1 MTEEVQMII
10 DETKSSNEKTIQ
22 HLIDELEKVRA
33 GRATPSMLSSVVV
46 EYYENLTPL
55 SQVANVSTLD
65 ARTLT
70 VTPWE
75 KEMVPIVEKVILT
88 SDLGLTPAS
97 AGAVI
102 RVPIPAMTEERRK
115 DLVRVVRNEAEE
127 SRIAV
132 RSIRRDVLG
141 DIKELL
147 NDKLITKDDDHRV
160 RDEIQKITNRY
171 VDNINNLLKDKEAE
185 IMEV

>member
-1 MTEEVQMII
+1 MVEDIQKDAERRMGKSVQ
-10 DETKSSNEKTIQ
+10 T
-22 HLIDELEKVRA
+22 LEGEFRRLRT
-33 GRATPSMLSSVVV
+33 GRAHTGLLEHILV
-46 EYYENLTPL
+46 EYYGSEVPI
-55 SQVANVSTLD
+55 SQVATLAVED

-75 KEMVPIVEKVILT
+75 KGMVPIVEKVILT

-97 AGAVI
+97 AGTVI

-115 DLVRVVRNEAEE
+115 DLVRVVRNEAEAG
-127 SRIAV
+127 RVAV
-132 RSIRRDVLG
+132 RNIRRDVLG

-147 NDKLITKDDDHRV
+147 SDKLITKDDDHRV

>member
-1 MTEEVQMII
+1 MVEDIQKDAERRMGKSVQ
-10 DETKSSNEKTIQ
+10 T
-22 HLIDELEKVRA
+22 LEGEFRRLRT
-33 GRATPSMLSSVVV
+33 GRAHTGLLEHILV
-46 EYYENLTPL
+46 EYYGSEVPI
-55 SQVANVSTLD
+55 SQVATLAVED

-75 KEMVPIVEKVILT
+75 KEMASIIEKVILT
-88 SDLGLTPAS
+88 SDLGLTPVS
-97 AGAVI
+97 TGTVI
-102 RVPIPAMTEERRK
+102 RVPIPAMTEERRQ
-115 DLVRVVRNEAEE
+115 DLVRVVRKEAEA
-127 SRIAV
+127 SRVAV
-132 RSIRRDVLG
+132 RNVRRDVLG

>member
-1 MTEEVQMII
+1 MVEDIQKDAERRMGKSVQ
-10 DETKSSNEKTIQ
+10 T
-22 HLIDELEKVRA
+22 LEGEFRRLRT
-33 GRATPSMLSSVVV
+33 GRAHTGLLEHILV
-46 EYYENLTPL
+46 EYYGSEVPI
-55 SQVANVSTLD
+55 SQVATLTAED

-88 SDLGLTPAS
+88 SDLGLTPVS
-97 AGAVI
+97 AGTVI

-115 DLVRVVRNEAEE
+115 DLVRVVRNEAEA
-127 SRIAV
+127 SRVAV
-132 RSIRRDVLG
+132 RNVRRDVLG
-141 DIKELL
+141 DTKELL

>member
-1 MTEEVQMII
+1 MVEDIQKDAERRMGKSVQ
-10 DETKSSNEKTIQ
+10 T
-22 HLIDELEKVRA
+22 LEGEFRRLRT
-33 GRATPSMLSSVVV
+33 GRAHTGLLEHILV
-46 EYYENLTPL
+46 EYYGSEVPI
-55 SQVANVSTLD
+55 SQVATLTAED

-88 SDLGLTPAS
+88 SDLGLTPVS
-97 AGAVI
+97 AGTVI

-115 DLVRVVRNEAEE
+115 DLVRVVRKEAEA
-127 SRIAV
+127 SRVAV
-132 RSIRRDVLG
+132 RNVRRDVLG
-141 DIKELL
+141 DTKELL

>member
-1 MTEEVQMII
+1 MVEDIQKDAERRMGKSVQ
-10 DETKSSNEKTIQ
+10 T
-22 HLIDELEKVRA
+22 LEGGFRRLRT
-33 GRATPSMLSSVVV
+33 GRAHTGLLEHILV
-46 EYYENLTPL
+46 EYYGSEVPI
-55 SQVANVSTLD
+55 SQVATLTAED

-75 KEMVPIVEKVILT
+75 KEMMPIVEKVILT
-88 SDLGLTPAS
+88 SDLGLTPVS
-97 AGAVI
+97 AGTVI

-115 DLVRVVRNEAEE
+115 DLVRVVRKEAEA
-127 SRIAV
+127 SRVAV
-132 RSIRRDVLG
+132 RNVRRDVLG

-171 VDNINNLLKDKEAE
+171 IDNINNLLKDKEAE

>member
-1 MTEEVQMII
+1 MIEGIQKDAEKRMGKSVQA
-10 DETKSSNEKTIQ
+10 
-22 HLIDELEKVRA
+22 LEGEFRRLRT
-33 GRATPSMLSSVVV
+33 GRAHIGLLEHILV
-46 EYYENLTPL
+46 EYYGSEVPI
-55 SQVANVSTLD
+55 SQVATLAVED

-88 SDLGLTPAS
+88 SDLGLTPIS
-97 AGAVI
+97 AGTVI

-115 DLVRVVRNEAEE
+115 DLVRVVRNEAEA
-127 SRIAV
+127 SRVAV
-132 RSIRRDVLG
+132 RNVRRDVLG

-147 NDKLITKDDDHRV
+147 NDKLIAKDDDHRV
-160 RDEIQKITNRY
+160 RNEIQKITNRY
-171 VDNINNLLKDKEAE
+171 IDNINNLLKDKEVE

>member
-1 MTEEVQMII
+1 MVEDIQKDAERRMGKSVQ
-10 DETKSSNEKTIQ
+10 T
-22 HLIDELEKVRA
+22 LEGGFRRLRT
-33 GRATPSMLSSVVV
+33 GRAHTGLLEHILV
-46 EYYENLTPL
+46 EYYGSEVPI
-55 SQVANVSTLD
+55 SQVATLTAED

-88 SDLGLTPAS
+88 SDLGLTPVS
-97 AGAVI
+97 AGTVI

-115 DLVRVVRNEAEE
+115 DLVRVVRKEAEA
-127 SRIAV
+127 SRVAV
-132 RSIRRDVLG
+132 RNVRRDVLG
-141 DIKELL
+141 DTKELL

-171 VDNINNLLKDKEAE
+171 IDNINNLLKDKEAE

>member
-1 MTEEVQMII
+1 MGKSVQ
-10 DETKSSNEKTIQ
+10 T
-22 HLIDELEKVRA
+22 LEGEFRRLRT
-33 GRATPSMLSSVVV
+33 GRAHTGLLEHILV
-46 EYYENLTPL
+46 EYYGSEVPI
-55 SQVANVSTLD
+55 SQVATLAAED

-75 KEMVPIVEKVILT
+75 KEMAPIIEKVILT
-88 SDLGLTPAS
+88 SDLGLTPVS
-97 AGAVI
+97 TGTVI

-115 DLVRVVRNEAEE
+115 DLVRVVRKEAEA
-127 SRIAV
+127 SRVAV
-132 RSIRRDVLG
+132 RNVRRDVLG

-147 NDKLITKDDDHRV
+147 NDKLITKDDDHQV

>member
-1 MTEEVQMII
+1 MVEDIQKDAERRMGKSVQA
-10 DETKSSNEKTIQ
+10 
-22 HLIDELEKVRA
+22 LEGEFRRLRT
-33 GRATPSMLSSVVV
+33 GRAHTGLLEHILV
-46 EYYENLTPL
+46 EYYGSEVPI
-55 SQVANVSTLD
+55 SQVATLAVED

-75 KEMVPIVEKVILT
+75 KEMAPIVEKVILT
-88 SDLGLTPAS
+88 SDLGLTPVS
-97 AGAVI
+97 AGTVI

-115 DLVRVVRNEAEE
+115 DLVRVVRKEAEA
-127 SRIAV
+127 SRVAV
-132 RSIRRDVLG
+132 RNVRRDVLG
-141 DIKELL
+141 DTKELL

>member
-1 MTEEVQMII
+1 VVEDIQKDAERRMRKSVQ
-10 DETKSSNEKTIQ
+10 S
-22 HLIDELEKVRA
+22 LEGEFRRLRT
-33 GRATPSMLSSVVV
+33 GRAHTGLLEHILV
-46 EYYENLTPL
+46 EYYGSKVPI
-55 SQVANVSTLD
+55 SQVATLAVED

-75 KEMVPIVEKVILT
+75 KDMVPVVEKVILT

-97 AGAVI
+97 AGTVI

-115 DLVRVVRNEAEE
+115 DLVRVVRNEAEL
-127 SRIAV
+127 SRVAV
-132 RSIRRDVLG
+132 RNVRRDVLS

-147 NDKLITKDDDHRV
+147 SDKLITKDEDHQG

-171 VDNINNLLKDKEAE
+171 IDNINNLLKDKEAE
-185 IMEV
+185 IIEV

>member
-1 MTEEVQMII
+1 MVEDIQKDAERRMGKSVQTL
-10 DETKSSNEKTIQ
+10 DGEFRRLRT
-22 HLIDELEKVRA
+22 
-33 GRATPSMLSSVVV
+33 GRAHTGLLEHILV
-46 EYYENLTPL
+46 EYYGSEVPI
-55 SQVANVSTLD
+55 SQVATLTAED

-88 SDLGLTPAS
+88 SDLGLTPVS
-97 AGAVI
+97 AGTVI

-115 DLVRVVRNEAEE
+115 DLVRVVRNEAEA
-127 SRIAV
+127 SRVAV
-132 RSIRRDVLG
+132 RNVRRDVLG
-141 DIKELL
+141 DTKELL

-171 VDNINNLLKDKEAE
+171 IDNINNLLKDKEAE

>member
-1 MTEEVQMII
+1 MVEDIQKDAERRMGKSVQ
-10 DETKSSNEKTIQ
+10 T
-22 HLIDELEKVRA
+22 LEGEFRRLRT
-33 GRATPSMLSSVVV
+33 GRAHTGLLEHILV
-46 EYYENLTPL
+46 EYYGSEVPI
-55 SQVANVSTLD
+55 SQVATLAVED

-75 KEMVPIVEKVILT
+75 KEMASIIEKVILT
-88 SDLGLTPAS
+88 SDLGLTPVS
-97 AGAVI
+97 TGTVI

-115 DLVRVVRNEAEE
+115 DLVRVVRKEAEA
-127 SRIAV
+127 SRVAV
-132 RSIRRDVLG
+132 RNVRRDVLG

-147 NDKLITKDDDHRV
+147 NDKLITKDDDHQV

-171 VDNINNLLKDKEAE
+171 VDNINNLLKKKEAE

>member
-1 MTEEVQMII
+1 MVEDIQKDAERRMGKSVQ
-10 DETKSSNEKTIQ
+10 T
-22 HLIDELEKVRA
+22 LEGGFRRLRT
-33 GRATPSMLSSVVV
+33 GRAHTGLLEHILV
-46 EYYENLTPL
+46 EYYGSEVPI
-55 SQVANVSTLD
+55 SQVATLTAED

-88 SDLGLTPAS
+88 SDLGLTPVS
-97 AGAVI
+97 AGTVI

-115 DLVRVVRNEAEE
+115 DLVRVVRNEAEA
-127 SRIAV
+127 SRVAV
-132 RSIRRDVLG
+132 RNVRRDVLG
-141 DIKELL
+141 DTKELL

-171 VDNINNLLKDKEAE
+171 IDNINNLLKDKEAE

>member
-1 MTEEVQMII
+1 MVEDIQKDAERRMGKSVQ
-10 DETKSSNEKTIQ
+10 T
-22 HLIDELEKVRA
+22 LEGEFRRLRT
-33 GRATPSMLSSVVV
+33 GRAHTGLLEHILV
-46 EYYENLTPL
+46 EYYGSEVPI
-55 SQVANVSTLD
+55 SQVATLAAED

-75 KEMVPIVEKVILT
+75 KEMAPIIEKVILT
-88 SDLGLTPAS
+88 SDLGLTPVS
-97 AGAVI
+97 TGTVI

-115 DLVRVVRNEAEE
+115 DLVRVVRKEAEA
-127 SRIAV
+127 SRVAV
-132 RSIRRDVLG
+132 RNVRRDVLG

-147 NDKLITKDDDHRV
+147 NDKLITKDDDHQV

>member
-1 MTEEVQMII
+1 MVEDIQKDAERRMGKSVQ
-10 DETKSSNEKTIQ
+10 T
-22 HLIDELEKVRA
+22 LEGEFRRLRT
-33 GRATPSMLSSVVV
+33 GRAHTGLLEHILV
-46 EYYENLTPL
+46 EYYGSEVPI
-55 SQVANVSTLD
+55 SQVATLAVED

-75 KEMVPIVEKVILT
+75 KEMASIIEKVILT
-88 SDLGLTPAS
+88 SDLGLTPVS
-97 AGAVI
+97 TGTVI

-115 DLVRVVRNEAEE
+115 DLVRVVRKEAEA
-127 SRIAV
+127 SRVAV
-132 RSIRRDVLG
+132 RNVRRDVLG

-147 NDKLITKDDDHRV
+147 NDKLITKDDDYQV

>member
-1 MTEEVQMII
+1 MVEDIQKDAERRMGKSVQ
-10 DETKSSNEKTIQ
+10 T
-22 HLIDELEKVRA
+22 LEGEFRRLRT
-33 GRATPSMLSSVVV
+33 GRAHTGLLEHILV
-46 EYYENLTPL
+46 EYYGSEVPI
-55 SQVANVSTLD
+55 SQVATLAVED

-88 SDLGLTPAS
+88 SDLGLTPVS
-97 AGAVI
+97 AGTVI

-115 DLVRVVRNEAEE
+115 DLVRVVRKEAEA
-127 SRIAV
+127 SRVAV
-132 RSIRRDVLG
+132 RNVRRDVLG
-141 DIKELL
+141 DTKELL

>member
-1 MTEEVQMII
+1 MVEDIQKDAERRMGKSVQ
-10 DETKSSNEKTIQ
+10 T
-22 HLIDELEKVRA
+22 LEGEFRRLRT
-33 GRATPSMLSSVVV
+33 GRAHTGLLEHILV
-46 EYYENLTPL
+46 EYYGSEVPI
-55 SQVANVSTLD
+55 SQVATLTAED

-75 KEMVPIVEKVILT
+75 KEMAPIVEKVILT
-88 SDLGLTPAS
+88 SDLGLTPVS
-97 AGAVI
+97 AGTVI

-115 DLVRVVRNEAEE
+115 DLVRVVRNEAEA
-127 SRIAV
+127 SRVAV
-132 RSIRRDVLG
+132 RNVRRDVLG
-141 DIKELL
+141 DTKELL

-171 VDNINNLLKDKEAE
+171 IDNINNLLKDKEAE

>member
-1 MTEEVQMII
+1 MVEDIQKDAERRMGKSVQA
-10 DETKSSNEKTIQ
+10 
-22 HLIDELEKVRA
+22 LEGEFRRLRT
-33 GRATPSMLSSVVV
+33 GRAHTGLLEHILV
-46 EYYENLTPL
+46 EYYGSEVPI
-55 SQVANVSTLD
+55 SQVATLAVED

-88 SDLGLTPAS
+88 SDLGLTPVS
-97 AGAVI
+97 AGTVI

-115 DLVRVVRNEAEE
+115 DLVRVVRNEAEA
-127 SRIAV
+127 SRVAV
-132 RSIRRDVLG
+132 RNVRRDVLG
-141 DIKELL
+141 DTKELL

>member
-1 MTEEVQMII
+1 MVEDIQKDAERRMGKSVQ
-10 DETKSSNEKTIQ
+10 T
-22 HLIDELEKVRA
+22 LEGEFRRLRT
-33 GRATPSMLSSVVV
+33 GRAHTGLLEHILV
-46 EYYENLTPL
+46 EYYGSGVPI
-55 SQVANVSTLD
+55 SQVATLAVED

-88 SDLGLTPAS
+88 SDLGLTPVS
-97 AGAVI
+97 AGTVI

-115 DLVRVVRNEAEE
+115 DLVRVVRKEAEA
-127 SRIAV
+127 SRVAV
-132 RSIRRDVLG
+132 RNIRRDVLG

-147 NDKLITKDDDHRV
+147 NDKLITKDDDHWV

>member
-1 MTEEVQMII
+1 MVEDIQKDAERRMGKSVQ
-10 DETKSSNEKTIQ
+10 T
-22 HLIDELEKVRA
+22 LEGEFRRLRT
-33 GRATPSMLSSVVV
+33 GRAHTGLLEHILV
-46 EYYENLTPL
+46 EYYGSEVPI
-55 SQVANVSTLD
+55 SQVATLAAED

-75 KEMVPIVEKVILT
+75 KEMAPIIEKVILT
-88 SDLGLTPAS
+88 SDLGLTPVS
-97 AGAVI
+97 TGTVI

-115 DLVRVVRNEAEE
+115 DLVRVVRKEAEA
-127 SRIAV
+127 SRVAV
-132 RSIRRDVLG
+132 RNVRRDVLG
-141 DIKELL
+141 DVKELL
-147 NDKLITKDDDHRV
+147 NDKLITKDDDHQV

>member
-1 MTEEVQMII
+1 MVEDIQKDAERRMGKSVQ
-10 DETKSSNEKTIQ
+10 T
-22 HLIDELEKVRA
+22 LEGEFRRLRT
-33 GRATPSMLSSVVV
+33 GRAHTGLLEHILV
-46 EYYENLTPL
+46 EYYGSEVPI
-55 SQVANVSTLD
+55 SQVATLAVED

-75 KEMVPIVEKVILT
+75 KEMAPIVEKVILT
-88 SDLGLTPAS
+88 SDLGLTPVS
-97 AGAVI
+97 AGTVI

-115 DLVRVVRNEAEE
+115 DLVRVVRKEAEA
-127 SRIAV
+127 SRVAV
-132 RSIRRDVLG
+132 RNVRRDVLG

>member
-1 MTEEVQMII
+1 MIEGIQKDAEKRMGKSVQA
-10 DETKSSNEKTIQ
+10 
-22 HLIDELEKVRA
+22 LEGEFRRLRT
-33 GRATPSMLSSVVV
+33 GRAHIGLLEHILV
-46 EYYENLTPL
+46 EYYGSEVPI
-55 SQVANVSTLD
+55 SQVATLAVED

-88 SDLGLTPAS
+88 SDLGLTPIS
-97 AGAVI
+97 AGTVI

-115 DLVRVVRNEAEE
+115 DLVRVVRNEAEAG
-127 SRIAV
+127 RVAV
-132 RSIRRDVLG
+132 RNIRRDVLG

-147 NDKLITKDDDHRV
+147 SDKLITKDDDHRV

>member
-1 MTEEVQMII
+1 MVEDIQKDAERRMGKSVQ
-10 DETKSSNEKTIQ
+10 T
-22 HLIDELEKVRA
+22 LEGEFRRLRT
-33 GRATPSMLSSVVV
+33 GRAHTGLLEHILV
-46 EYYENLTPL
+46 EYYGSEVPI
-55 SQVANVSTLD
+55 SQVATLAVED

-75 KEMVPIVEKVILT
+75 KEMAPIVEKVILT
-88 SDLGLTPAS
+88 SDLGLTPVS
-97 AGAVI
+97 AGTVI

-115 DLVRVVRNEAEE
+115 DLVRVVRNEAEA
-127 SRIAV
+127 SRVAV
-132 RSIRRDVLG
+132 RNVRRDVLG

-171 VDNINNLLKDKEAE
+171 IDNINNLLKDKEAE

>member
-1 MTEEVQMII
+1 MVEDIQKDAERRMGKSVQ
-10 DETKSSNEKTIQ
+10 T
-22 HLIDELEKVRA
+22 LEGGFRRLRT
-33 GRATPSMLSSVVV
+33 GRAHTGLLEHILV
-46 EYYENLTPL
+46 EYYGSEVPI
-55 SQVANVSTLD
+55 SQVATLTAED

-75 KEMVPIVEKVILT
+75 KEMMPIVEKVILT
-88 SDLGLTPAS
+88 SDLGLTPVS
-97 AGAVI
+97 AGTVI

-115 DLVRVVRNEAEE
+115 DLVRVVRKEAEA
-127 SRIAV
+127 SRVAV
-132 RSIRRDVLG
+132 RNVRRDVLG

-147 NDKLITKDDDHRV
+147 NDKLITKDDDHQV

-171 VDNINNLLKDKEAE
+171 IDNINNLLKDKEAE

>member
-1 MTEEVQMII
+1 MVEDIQKDAERRMGKSVQ
-10 DETKSSNEKTIQ
+10 T
-22 HLIDELEKVRA
+22 LEGEFRRLRT
-33 GRATPSMLSSVVV
+33 GRAHTGLLEHILV
-46 EYYENLTPL
+46 EYYGSEVPI
-55 SQVANVSTLD
+55 SQVATLAVED

-88 SDLGLTPAS
+88 SDLGLTPVS
-97 AGAVI
+97 AGTVI

-115 DLVRVVRNEAEE
+115 DLVRVVRKEAEA
-127 SRIAV
+127 SRVAV
-132 RSIRRDVLG
+132 RNIRRDVLG

>member
-1 MTEEVQMII
+1 MVEDIQKDAERRMGKSVQ
-10 DETKSSNEKTIQ
+10 T
-22 HLIDELEKVRA
+22 LEGEFRRLRT
-33 GRATPSMLSSVVV
+33 GRAHTGLLEHILV
-46 EYYENLTPL
+46 EYYGSEVPI
-55 SQVANVSTLD
+55 SQVATLAVED

-75 KEMVPIVEKVILT
+75 KEMASIIEKVILT
-88 SDLGLTPAS
+88 SDLGLTPVS
-97 AGAVI
+97 TGTVI

>member
-1 MTEEVQMII
+1 MVEDIQKDAERRMGKSVQ
-10 DETKSSNEKTIQ
+10 T
-22 HLIDELEKVRA
+22 LEGEFRRLRT
-33 GRATPSMLSSVVV
+33 GRAHTGLLEHILV
-46 EYYENLTPL
+46 EYYGSEVPI
-55 SQVANVSTLD
+55 SQVATLAVED

-75 KEMVPIVEKVILT
+75 KEMAPIVEKVILT
-88 SDLGLTPAS
+88 SDLGLTPVS
-97 AGAVI
+97 AGTVI

-115 DLVRVVRNEAEE
+115 DLVRVVRKEAEA
-127 SRIAV
+127 SRVAV
-132 RSIRRDVLG
+132 RNVRRDVLG

-171 VDNINNLLKDKEAE
+171 VDNINNLLKKKEAE

>member
-1 MTEEVQMII
+1 MVEDIQKDAERRMGKSVQ
-10 DETKSSNEKTIQ
+10 T
-22 HLIDELEKVRA
+22 LEGGFRRLRT
-33 GRATPSMLSSVVV
+33 GRAHTGLLEHILV
-46 EYYENLTPL
+46 EYYGSEVPI
-55 SQVANVSTLD
+55 SQVATLTAED

-88 SDLGLTPAS
+88 SDLGLTPVS
-97 AGAVI
+97 AGTVI

-115 DLVRVVRNEAEE
+115 DLVRVVRKEAEA
-127 SRIAV
+127 SRVAV
-132 RSIRRDVLG
+132 RNIRRDVLG

-147 NDKLITKDDDHRV
+147 NDKLITKDDDHWV

>member
-1 MTEEVQMII
+1 MVEDIQKDAERRMGKSVQ
-10 DETKSSNEKTIQ
+10 T
-22 HLIDELEKVRA
+22 LEGEFRRLRT
-33 GRATPSMLSSVVV
+33 GRAHTGLLEHILV
-46 EYYENLTPL
+46 EYYGSEVPI
-55 SQVANVSTLD
+55 SQVATLAAED

-75 KEMVPIVEKVILT
+75 KEMASIIEKVILT
-88 SDLGLTPAS
+88 SDLGLTPVS
-97 AGAVI
+97 TGTVI

-115 DLVRVVRNEAEE
+115 DLVRVVRKEAEA
-127 SRIAV
+127 SRVAV
-132 RSIRRDVLG
+132 RNVRRDVLG

>member
-1 MTEEVQMII
+1 MVEDIQKDAERRMGKSVQ
-10 DETKSSNEKTIQ
+10 T
-22 HLIDELEKVRA
+22 LEGGFRRLRT
-33 GRATPSMLSSVVV
+33 GRAHTGLLEHILV
-46 EYYENLTPL
+46 EYYGSEVPI
-55 SQVANVSTLD
+55 SQVATLTAED

-75 KEMVPIVEKVILT
+75 KEMAPIIEKVILT
-88 SDLGLTPAS
+88 SDLGLTPVS
-97 AGAVI
+97 TGTVI

-115 DLVRVVRNEAEE
+115 DLVRVVRKEAEA
-127 SRIAV
+127 SRVAV
-132 RSIRRDVLG
+132 RNVRRDVLG

-147 NDKLITKDDDHRV
+147 NDKLITKDDDHQV

>member
-1 MTEEVQMII
+1 MVEDIQKDAERRMGKSVQ
-10 DETKSSNEKTIQ
+10 T
-22 HLIDELEKVRA
+22 LEGEFRRLRT
-33 GRATPSMLSSVVV
+33 GRAHTGLLEHILV
-46 EYYENLTPL
+46 EYYGSEVPI
-55 SQVANVSTLD
+55 SQVATLAAED

-88 SDLGLTPAS
+88 SDLGLTPVS
-97 AGAVI
+97 AGTVI

-115 DLVRVVRNEAEE
+115 DLVRVVRNEAEA
-127 SRIAV
+127 SRVAV
-132 RSIRRDVLG
+132 RNVRRDVLG
-141 DIKELL
+141 DTKELL

-171 VDNINNLLKDKEAE
+171 IDNINNLLKDKEAE

>member
-1 MTEEVQMII
+1 MVEDIQKDAERRMGKSVQ
-10 DETKSSNEKTIQ
+10 T
-22 HLIDELEKVRA
+22 LEGEFRRLRT
-33 GRATPSMLSSVVV
+33 GRAHTGLLEHILV
-46 EYYENLTPL
+46 EYYGSEVPI
-55 SQVANVSTLD
+55 SQVATLAVED

-75 KEMVPIVEKVILT
+75 KEMAPIIEKVILT
-88 SDLGLTPAS
+88 SDLSLTPVS
-97 AGAVI
+97 TGTVI

-115 DLVRVVRNEAEE
+115 DLVRVVRKEAEA
-127 SRIAV
+127 SRVAV
-132 RSIRRDVLG
+132 RNVRRDVLG

-147 NDKLITKDDDHRV
+147 NDKLITKDDDHQV

>member
-1 MTEEVQMII
+1 MIEGIQKDAEKRMGKSVQA
-10 DETKSSNEKTIQ
+10 
-22 HLIDELEKVRA
+22 LEGEFRRLRT
-33 GRATPSMLSSVVV
+33 GRAHIGLLEHILV
-46 EYYENLTPL
+46 EYYGSEVPI
-55 SQVANVSTLD
+55 SQVATLAVED

-88 SDLGLTPAS
+88 SDLGLTPIS
-97 AGAVI
+97 AGTVI

-115 DLVRVVRNEAEE
+115 DLVRVVRNEAEA
-127 SRIAV
+127 SRVAV
-132 RSIRRDVLG
+132 RNVRRDVLG

-147 NDKLITKDDDHRV
+147 NDKLIAKDDDHRV
-160 RDEIQKITNRY
+160 RNEIQKITNRY
-171 VDNINNLLKDKEAE
+171 IDNINNLLKDKELE

>member
-1 MTEEVQMII
+1 MAEDIQKDAERRMGKSVQ
-10 DETKSSNEKTIQ
+10 T
-22 HLIDELEKVRA
+22 LEGGFRRLRT
-33 GRATPSMLSSVVV
+33 GRAHTGLLEHILV
-46 EYYENLTPL
+46 EYYGSEVPI
-55 SQVANVSTLD
+55 SQVATLAVED

-75 KEMVPIVEKVILT
+75 KEMAPIVEKVILT
-88 SDLGLTPAS
+88 SDLGLTPVS
-97 AGAVI
+97 AGTVI

-115 DLVRVVRNEAEE
+115 DLVRVVRKEAEA
-127 SRIAV
+127 SRVAV
-132 RSIRRDVLG
+132 RNVRRDVLG

>member
-1 MTEEVQMII
+1 MVEDIQKDAERRMGKSVQA
-10 DETKSSNEKTIQ
+10 
-22 HLIDELEKVRA
+22 LEGEFRRLRT
-33 GRATPSMLSSVVV
+33 GRAHTGLLEHILV
-46 EYYENLTPL
+46 EYYGSEVPI
-55 SQVANVSTLD
+55 SQVATLAAED

-88 SDLGLTPAS
+88 SDLGLTPVS
-97 AGAVI
+97 AGTVI

-115 DLVRVVRNEAEE
+115 DLVRVVRNEAEA
-127 SRIAV
+127 SRVAV
-132 RSIRRDVLG
+132 RNVRRDVLG
-141 DIKELL
+141 DTKELL

-171 VDNINNLLKDKEAE
+171 IDNINNLLKDKEAE

>member
-1 MTEEVQMII
+1 MVEDIQKDAERRMGKSVQ
-10 DETKSSNEKTIQ
+10 T
-22 HLIDELEKVRA
+22 LEGEFRRLRT
-33 GRATPSMLSSVVV
+33 GRAHTGLLEHILV
-46 EYYENLTPL
+46 EYYGSEVPI
-55 SQVANVSTLD
+55 SQVATLAVED

-75 KEMVPIVEKVILT
+75 KDMVPVVEKVILT
-88 SDLGLTPAS
+88 SDLGLTPVS
-97 AGAVI
+97 TGTVI

-115 DLVRVVRNEAEE
+115 DLVRVVRKEAEA
-127 SRIAV
+127 SRVAV
-132 RSIRRDVLG
+132 RNVRRDVLG

-147 NDKLITKDDDHRV
+147 NDKLITKDDDHQV

>member
-1 MTEEVQMII
+1 MVEDIQKDAERRMGKSVQ
-10 DETKSSNEKTIQ
+10 T
-22 HLIDELEKVRA
+22 LEGEFRRLRT
-33 GRATPSMLSSVVV
+33 GRAHTGLLEHILV
-46 EYYENLTPL
+46 EYYGSEVPI
-55 SQVANVSTLD
+55 SQVATLAVED

-75 KEMVPIVEKVILT
+75 KEMAPIVEKVILT
-88 SDLGLTPAS
+88 SDLGLTPVS
-97 AGAVI
+97 AGTVI

-115 DLVRVVRNEAEE
+115 DLVRVVRKEAEA
-127 SRIAV
+127 SRVAV
-132 RSIRRDVLG
+132 RNVRRDVLG
-141 DIKELL
+141 DTKELL